1 MFVVFYT
8 TKVKDEI
15 AGGFVDHFQIVEDEE
30 QAISGLANAKRWDT
44 TYCAGYAPIKGA
56 TEPHWV
62 EE

>member
-8 TKVKDEI
+8 TKEGLDYT
-15 AGGFVDHFQIVEDEE
+15 DHFQIVEDEE
-30 QAISGLANAKRWDT
+30 QAISGLDNVKQCDT
-44 TYCAGYAPIKGA
+44 TYCAGYAPIKDA